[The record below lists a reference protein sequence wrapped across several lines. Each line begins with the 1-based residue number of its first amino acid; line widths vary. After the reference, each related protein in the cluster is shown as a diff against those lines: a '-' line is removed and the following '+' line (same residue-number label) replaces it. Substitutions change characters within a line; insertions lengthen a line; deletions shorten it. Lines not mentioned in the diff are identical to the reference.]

1 MNIQSGVG
9 WGGGGVPLLS
19 PCFTENSILTSI
31 YHQVTFFQTKFP
43 FFQPV
48 FVCDAPD
55 NKIWIFLLIHTCLY
69 SGALLKSVF
78 LCTNTISLS
87 SVSSLTTQLQER
99 HGCGFEL
106 HTWSHLPHGSGLGTS
121 SILAGV
127 ICAAVL
133 RILGLNHDNKTLV
146 HLVIHVEQMLTSG
159 GGWQDQVGG
168 LLPGVKMTT
177 SAPEIPI
184 MVKPK
189 QLNLSNDTLCKVA
202 HHTALIYTGKTRLAK
217 YILQVSNR
225 TKRDTEYRVQL
236 QEILAMKQTQ

>member
-1 MNIQSGVG
+1 M
-9 WGGGGVPLLS
+9 
-19 PCFTENSILTSI
+19 
-31 YHQVTFFQTKFP
+31 
-43 FFQPV
+43 
-48 FVCDAPD
+48 
-55 NKIWIFLLIHTCLY
+55 
-69 SGALLKSVF
+69 F

-127 ICAAVL
+127 TCAAVL
-133 RILGLNHDNKTLV
+133 RILGRNHDNKTLV

-189 QLNLSNDTLCKVA
+189 QLNLSNDTLCKVV
-202 HHTALIYTGKTRLAK
+202 HHTVLIYTGRTRLAK

-225 TKRDTEYRVQL
+225 TKRDTEYRVQVARNFDNETNTIML
-236 QEILAMKQTQ
+236 YIYLVSVWVIFLHSQNVIRQWYARFPEILKNVDELTKNAEVCATAWEQGNWNRTL